1 MTPKGTNAPVRE
13 QFSWAMFD
21 VANSG
26 YTTVVLTTIFN
37 AYFVAAIAAD
47 LGSGTATF
55 LWTMTVAIAN
65 GIVLFSGPVIG
76 AIADQRANKKTF
88 LVFSS
93 AGCVLATILLGF
105 IGEGGVW
112 PAMMLVILGTVM
124 FATGENLISSFLP
137 EICDSE
143 RMGRLSGYGWGLG
156 YFGGLLTLAGCLGY
170 ISFAEGQGATP
181 QQYIPVTLWI
191 TAGVFA
197 VAALPTL
204 LWLRERAVPQPRP
217 PGGPG
222 HLRAAFAEVRK
233 TLTHAREFTDLFR
246 FLGVLVVFQSG
257 VSTVIVVAAIYAQEV
272 LAFTS
277 QQLIIMVMVVN
288 VTAAVGA
295 LGMGHIQD
303 RYGSRRALT
312 LALSMWVLAIV
323 AILISDS
330 AANIWIA
337 ANLIGLAMG
346 SSQAA
351 GRALIGHFTPLSRTG
366 EFFGLWGLAARL
378 AAFVGPASYG
388 LISYISGGNQQL
400 AILSTLT
407 FFIVGLLGLTTIDE
421 DRGKRAAREHN
432 DDCANA

>member
-1 MTPKGTNAPVRE
+1 MTDRCVVTPKGTNAPARE

-37 AYFVAAIAAD
+37 AYFVAGIAAD

-55 LWTMTVAIAN
+55 LWTLTVAIAN
-65 GIVLFSGPVIG
+65 GIVLFSGPVVG

-88 LVFSS
+88 LMFSA
-93 AGCVLATILLGF
+93 AGCVLMTTLLGF
-105 IGEGGVW
+105 IGEGGVAL
-112 PAMMLVILGTVM
+112 AMLLAIGATVM
-124 FATGENLISSFLP
+124 FATGENLIASFLP
-137 EICDSE
+137 EICDSD

-156 YFGGLLTLAGCLGY
+156 YFGGLLTLAGCLAY
-170 ISFAEGQGATP
+170 ISYAEGQGQDP

-191 TAGVFA
+191 TAAVFA
-197 VAALPTL
+197 VAALPTFI
-204 LWLRERAVPQPRP
+204 WLQERATAQPRDSAD
-217 PGGPG
+217 GSYIA
-222 HLRAAFAEVRK
+222 AAFSEVRR
-233 TLTHAREFTDLFR
+233 TLRQAREFQDLFR
-246 FLGVLVVFQSG
+246 FLGVLVIFQSG
-257 VSTVIVVAAIYAQEV
+257 VATVIVVAAIYAQEV

-303 RYGSRRALT
+303 RFGSRKALS

-351 GRALIGHFTPLSRTG
+351 GRALIGHFTPLNRTG

-378 AAFVGPASYG
+378 AAIIGPASYG
-388 LISYISGGNQQL
+388 LISYLSDGNQQL
-400 AILSTLT
+400 AILSTLV
-407 FFIVGLLGLTTIDE
+407 FFVAGLIGLTTIDE
-421 DRGKRAAREHN
+421 QRGKRAAQQG
-432 DDCANA
+432 